1 MANETNNEG
10 KVEKLQEMMND
21 ENYELNLETL
31 EAAAGGSDE
40 KRVDTYGD
48 FLW

>member
-21 ENYELNLETL
+21 ENYELNLDAL
-31 EAAAGGSDE
+31 EAATGGSDE

-48 FLW
+48 FL